1 MALRARR
8 HIYIL
13 ISLSVMMSLV
23 QVFFFFLLSL
33 KKSIDVLI
41 SSPQDLHQFR
51 IMGAA
56 IKRRRVRHSG
66 CLQIDIYLCCLE
78 VVGFFFFRFLTL
90 GFYETR
96 ALINSGQHEEET
108 NSYIFKKIK
117 K

>member
-1 MALRARR
+1 M
-8 HIYIL
+8 
-13 ISLSVMMSLV
+13 
-23 QVFFFFLLSL
+23 
-33 KKSIDVLI
+33 LI

-56 IKRRRVRHSG
+56 IKRRRVHHSG

-78 VVGFFFFRFLTL
+78 VVGFFLFRFLTL
-90 GFYETR
+90 GIYETR

-117 K
+117 KSKNCEDTKTKTTLECFLRLFFWRLLIARVSTEAG